1 MFQTSQTRVTLRQ
14 RIGNFVTYW
23 FVRLAQEVLFSADI
37 GQSLKIL
44 LYYIFLSVDIKNSRS
59 ILTAWEPLTI
69 HPRVRAI
76 HALKGLG
83 CNLKKVR
90 PLKLFLL
97 L

>member
-44 LYYIFLSVDIKNSRS
+44 LYYIFLSV
-59 ILTAWEPLTI
+59 
-69 HPRVRAI
+69 AI
-76 HALKGLG
+76 
-83 CNLKKVR
+83 
-90 PLKLFLL
+90 
-97 L
+97 